1 MRYKFALSP
10 SIKATVEW
18 QLQYYKED
26 RRQLEEYKADL
37 IPSAT
42 PAYTFDKGGSNE
54 AHRSTEDIAMKIIS
68 SPYVRRLEI
77 SCEAIRRALDSCDS
91 IDLQLIELVYWRK
104 EYTVEGASMAINIGK
119 SSAYQRINKILGR
132 IAYELGYVSC
142 L

>member
-18 QLQYYKED
+18 QLQYYREDKRNLEQYKE
-26 RRQLEEYKADL
+26 AL

-42 PAYTFDKGGSNE
+42 PAYSLEQGGSKE
-54 AHRSTEDIAMKIIS
+54 AHRTTEDITMKIIA
-68 SPYVRRLEI
+68 SPYIRRLEM
-77 SCEAIRRALDSCDS
+77 SCEAIRRALDGCDS
-91 IDLQLIELVYWRK
+91 IDLQLIELVYWRR